1 MNGREVIIDKISK
14 IMFRMKRI
22 ERFKSITFEDF
33 IDNSNIQDV
42 VAYNLLLIVQ
52 NLISLCNRIIAE
64 KQFEVPENFEDIPE
78 ILANEKV
85 ISDDS
90 SIFMK
95 KMIDLRNAIV
105 YEYAQL
111 DLNVVYDILKN
122 DLNEIKKV
130 LKEIVDYLKY
140 EKGE

>member
-33 IDNSNIQDV
+33 KDNNNIQDV
-42 VAYNLLLIVQ
+42 VAYNLFLIAQ
-52 NLISLCNRIIAE
+52 NLISLCNHIIAE

-85 ISDDS
+85 ISDAS
-90 SIFMK
+90 FIFIK
-95 KMIDLRNAIV
+95 KMIDLRNTVI

-130 LKEIVDYLKY
+130 LKEIVDYLKI
-140 EKGE
+140 

>member
-1 MNGREVIIDKISK
+1 MSGREVIIDKISK

-22 ERFKSITFEDF
+22 ERFKYITFEDF
-33 IDNSNIQDV
+33 KDNSNIQDV
-42 VAYNLLLIVQ
+42 VAYNLLLIAQ

-85 ISDDS
+85 ISDAS
-90 SIFMK
+90 SVFIK
-95 KMIDLRNAIV
+95 KMIDLRNTIV

-111 DLNVVYDILKN
+111 DLNVAYDILKN
-122 DLNEIKKV
+122 DLNKVENV
-130 LKEIVDYLKY
+130 LKEIVDYLKI
-140 EKGE
+140 

>member
-130 LKEIVDYLKY
+130 LKEIVDYLKI
-140 EKGE
+140 

>member
-1 MNGREVIIDKISK
+1 MNGREVMIDKISK

-33 IDNSNIQDV
+33 KDNSNIQDV
-42 VAYNLLLIVQ
+42 IAYNLFLIAQ
-52 NLISLCNRIIAE
+52 NLISLCNRIIAD

-78 ILANEKV
+78 ILATEKV
-85 ISDDS
+85 ISDAS
-90 SIFMK
+90 SIFIK
-95 KMIDLRNAIV
+95 KMIRLRNTIV

-122 DLNEIKKV
+122 DLNDIDKV
-130 LKEIVDYLKY
+130 LKEIVDYLKL
-140 EKGE
+140 